1 MIDVYSNRVPY
12 GMLTDEEKQ
21 QIDAIPKEELIF
33 TSAYTPAVWLSG
45 AVGNVATT
53 IYRRRPRPALIVPD
67 AVWAVLPEA
76 YRWAAVDRSGYI
88 CIYAMEP
95 KLAKMCWS
103 NPDNANLPFVE
114 ITHLVGVEGDPSR
127 WRESLTRRPEEV
139 R

>member
-53 IYRRRPRPALIVPD
+53 IYRRRPKPPLIVPD
-67 AVWAVLPEA
+67 AVWAVLDKKF
-76 YRWAAVDRSGYI
+76 RWAAMDSDGFVSAFSNEPIVISGAESWGAGSRQPLNY
-88 CIYAMEP
+88 
-95 KLAKMCWS
+95 
-103 NPDNANLPFVE
+103 
-114 ITHLVGVEGDPSR
+114 LVGVEADPSR
-127 WRESLTRRPEEV
+127 WRESLIQRPEGV
-139 R
+139 